1 MAEAGLP
8 FRMVTLMRIGPKAFL
23 RLLAGLVAVLCAS
36 VVLFGAAT
44 LVVNDGQPHGDP
56 PYLLEDGWT
65 PLLKGGGLGGWTFE
79 HPEKSVWT
87 TAGAVYWDGI
97 NRPNELLARP
107 GNGTRIVNG
116 PKGGISNIVTAEKF
130 GDVELYLEF
139 LIPAKSNS
147 GVYLEG
153 LYEVQVFDSFGV
165 EHPKSSDCGGIYE
178 RWINE
183 KGVGGTPPR
192 VNASRRPGEW
202 QSYQVWFQ
210 TPRFDASGKKIA
222 NAKFLR
228 VLQNGILIHENV
240 QVDGP
245 TRSGLNIPEAAKN
258 PLMLQGD
265 HGPVAYR
272 NIYIR
277 ALRPIKTP

>member
-1 MAEAGLP
+1 
-8 FRMVTLMRIGPKAFL
+8 MRIGPKAFL
-23 RLLAGLVAVLCAS
+23 RILAALVVVLCAS
-36 VVLFGAAT
+36 VVVFGAET

-56 PYLLEDGWT
+56 PYLLENGWT
-65 PLLKGGGLGGWTFE
+65 PLLKGGGLDGWTFE
-79 HPEKSVWT
+79 HPEKGVWT
-87 TAGAVYWDGI
+87 TAGAVYWNGI
-97 NRPNELLARP
+97 NRPNELLVQP

-116 PKGGISNIVTAEKF
+116 RKGAISNILTTEKF

-210 TPRFDASGKKIA
+210 TPRFDASGKKTA

-240 QVDGP
+240 EVDGP
-245 TRSGLNIPEAAKN
+245 TRSGLDIPEAAKN

-277 ALRPIKTP
+277 GLRSIKTP